1 MAKRSKEEL
10 LASINTLLG
19 ENISDEALTFIEDL
33 SDSVEVES
41 DSEGWKAKYDQLDA
55 DWRKRYKDR
64 FMGVSTTPEDV
75 KTEQEENVEED
86 GEKRSYEELFEEREG

>member
-10 LASINTLLG
+10 LASVNALLG

-33 SDSVEVES
+33 SDSVDVES
-41 DSEGWKAKYDQLDA
+41 DSVDWKAKYAQLDA
-55 DWRKRYKDR
+55 DWRKRYKER
-64 FMGVSTTPEDV
+64 FMGTSTTPEEV
-75 KTEQEENVEED
+75 VTEQEENVEED

>member
-10 LASINTLLG
+10 LASVNALLG
-19 ENISDEALTFIEDL
+19 ENITDEALTFIEDL
-33 SDSVEVES
+33 SDSVEVSNDS
-41 DSEGWKAKYDQLDA
+41 DDWKTRYEQLDA

-64 FMGVSTTPEDV
+64 FIGVSTTPEEV
-75 KTEQEENVEED
+75 KKEQEENVNKD